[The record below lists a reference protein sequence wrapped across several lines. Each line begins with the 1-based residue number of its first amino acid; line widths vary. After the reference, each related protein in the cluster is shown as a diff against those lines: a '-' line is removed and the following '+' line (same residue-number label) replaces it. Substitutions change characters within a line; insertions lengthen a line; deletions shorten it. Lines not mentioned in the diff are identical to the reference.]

1 MAHVSTDPMAS
12 TSPLITQA
20 PNIATIRITS
30 QVDTSEWRI
39 FQDYRDKSALK
50 GFASVGGLWSFLGG
64 IFAVFFGTSM
74 LQLVFGMN
82 YFYYYF
88 TEEIIIFLKA

>member
-20 PNIATIRITS
+20 PNIATIRIIS
-30 QVDTSEWRI
+30 QIDITGWRI
-39 FQDYRDKSALK
+39 TQDYRDKSALS

-64 IFAVFFGTSM
+64 IFAVFFGASI
-74 LQLVFGMN
+74 LQTVFGKN
-82 YFYYYF
+82 YYF
-88 TEEIIIFLKA
+88 IILLKEIMIFL